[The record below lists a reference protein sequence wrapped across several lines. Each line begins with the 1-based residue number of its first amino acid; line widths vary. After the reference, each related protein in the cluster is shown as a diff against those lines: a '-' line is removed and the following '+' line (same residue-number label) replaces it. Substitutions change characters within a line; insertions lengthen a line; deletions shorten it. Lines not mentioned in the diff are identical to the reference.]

1 MKTSLYVKDTLSI
14 SLSFVTLFSL
24 TDQCSEKDCMGMAC
38 LTMAEME
45 GTSVSVHQ
53 NGDIPGNAN
62 SVKQVDPVL
71 QVYLYHS
78 LEKAEGD
85 YLKFPTGE
93 YVAEEICV
101 AASKACGK
109 Y

>member
-1 MKTSLYVKDTLSI
+1 
-14 SLSFVTLFSL
+14 
-24 TDQCSEKDCMGMAC
+24 MAC
-38 LTMAEME
+38 LTMTEME
-45 GTSVSVHQ
+45 GTSTFPIHH
-53 NGDIPGNAN
+53 NGDIPGIAD

-78 LEKAEGD
+78 LGKTEGD

-101 AASKACGK
+101 AASKACGN

>member
-1 MKTSLYVKDTLSI
+1 
-14 SLSFVTLFSL
+14 
-24 TDQCSEKDCMGMAC
+24 MGMAC
-38 LTMAEME
+38 LTMTEME
-45 GTSVSVHQ
+45 ATSTSPVHQ

-62 SVKQVDPVL
+62 SVKQIDPVL

-78 LEKAEGD
+78 LGKAEGD
-85 YLKFPTGE
+85 CLKFPIGE

-101 AASKACGK
+101 AASKACGR